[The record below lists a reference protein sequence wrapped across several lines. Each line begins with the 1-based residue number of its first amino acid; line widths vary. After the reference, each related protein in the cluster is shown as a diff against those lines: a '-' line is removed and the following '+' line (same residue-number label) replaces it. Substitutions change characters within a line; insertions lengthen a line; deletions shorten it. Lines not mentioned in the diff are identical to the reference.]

1 MFSSSVESQVT
12 HWDLARVSP
21 EILVGTLIATIRTT
35 DLYDRTVIADT
46 ISIFLERSSEQ
57 GAPESTDRTAIANRI
72 YTFFDFFIDFCP
84 QGTP

>member
-12 HWDLARVSP
+12 HWDLPRVSP
-21 EILVGTLIATIRTT
+21 EILVGTPIATIRTT
-35 DLYDRTVIADT
+35 DLYDRTVIAYT

-72 YTFFDFFIDFCP
+72 YTFFDFVVDCCP
-84 QGTP
+84 Q